1 MKTGMKSYLD
11 LVPISAKI
19 HRKQSKMSIFCIVLA
34 VALVTTIFG
43 MADMFIR
50 SQILQAQ
57 LEDGRWHIGIA
68 DITDEEA
75 MQISELEGVESTS
88 RYGVL
93 NFRGDEGYT
102 LSGKTVIICGGDE
115 GQADMYLDFM
125 AEGTFPQNEDEAI
138 LTVSARDMLGVQI
151 GDTVMI
157 EAPEDIQLQYT
168 VSGFFNNVAKT
179 MSEDSYGVFV
189 TTKSFRERFTWEIK
203 RNDLGDY
210 NSLLLIR
217 FEGMGNI
224 RNKIETLKSRFHL
237 SEEQVA
243 ENAKILGLMGQSR
256 NLFMMQI
263 YAAAA
268 VLFVLV
274 LLAGI
279 MMMAAKYKNKIPKH
293 VYEALLRYEIKPFVE
308 D

>member
-1 MKTGMKSYLD
+1 MKTGMKNYLD

-19 HRKQSKMSIFCIVLA
+19 HRKQNKMSIFCIVLA

-68 DITDEEA
+68 DITDEDVA
-75 MQISELEGVESTS
+75 RISEMEGVESAS

-93 NFRGDEGYT
+93 NFRGGEGYT
-102 LSGKTVIICGGDE
+102 LSGKTVIICGSDE
-115 GQADMYLDFM
+115 SQADMYLDFM

-138 LTVSARDMLGVQI
+138 LTVSARDMLGVRI

-189 TTKSFRERFTWEIK
+189 TTKSFRERFPWEIK

-210 NSLLLIR
+210 NSLLLVR
-217 FEGMGNI
+217 FEGTGNI
-224 RNKIETLKSRFHL
+224 RNKIDSLNPGFTCR
-237 SEEQVA
+237 
-243 ENAKILGLMGQSR
+243 R
-256 NLFMMQI
+256 NRWRKM
-263 YAAAA
+263 
-268 VLFVLV
+268 
-274 LLAGI
+274 
-279 MMMAAKYKNKIPKH
+279 P
-293 VYEALLRYEIKPFVE
+293 RYWV
-308 D
+308 